1 MTNII
6 DRRKNP
12 SGKSLGSRQRFIQRA
27 KEQVR
32 KAVNDAVGKTNI
44 KDFGKGTVRVP
55 VSNKDLSEPTF
66 NHDTGTGHRKAVIPG
81 NKDYVE
87 GDQIDKPDDGEGGG
101 SGASRDGDGEDE
113 FEFAL
118 TKEEFI
124 DFFFEDLELP
134 NLAEK
139 EMKELLEMAP
149 KRAGYTSTGSPSN
162 LSVAATV
169 KKSIG
174 RRIALKR
181 PKQDEIDA
189 LKAKLS
195 MSVECLEDLIY
206 VREIEEEIARLE
218 SRMRGIP
225 YITSPDLRYRNFIQ
239 QPKPN
244 TSALMICLMDVSGS
258 MGEREKDIAKRFYIL
273 LWLLLHKKYETVEI
287 KFVRHHHVAEICTE
301 EDFFYKRDSGG
312 TLVSEG
318 MKLVNQIIDAHPP
331 SQWNVYVAQASDGD
345 NDESDMQDMAVELEK
360 VLARTNYYAYLDI
373 PSAFNL
379 SMMRSSQLWNFFK
392 EVERVYDRIGIARA
406 RDQSDIWAVFQE
418 LFEKDKK

>member
-27 KEQVR
+27 KEQVKR
-32 KAVNDAVGKTNI
+32 AVNDAVGKTNI

-55 VSNKDLSEPTF
+55 ISNKDLSEPTF
-66 NHDTGTGHRKAVIPG
+66 NHDTDTGHRKAVIPG

-87 GDQIDKPDDGEGGG
+87 GDQIEKPDDGEGRG

-139 EMKELLEMAP
+139 EMRELLEMAP

-181 PKQDEIDA
+181 PKQEDIDA
-189 LKAKLS
+189 LKDS
-195 MSVECLEDLIY
+195 LENVPADLEE
-206 VREIEEEIARLE
+206 EIRAEIARLE

-225 YITSPDLRYRNFIQ
+225 YVTSHDLRYRNFVQ

-244 TSALMICLMDVSGS
+244 TSAVMICLMDVSGS

-273 LWLLLHKKYETVEI
+273 LWLLLNKRYEKVEI
-287 KFVRHHHVAEICTE
+287 KFVRHHHTAEICSE

-373 PSAFNL
+373 PSNFSLA
-379 SMMRSSQLWNFFK
+379 MMRSSQLWNFFK
-392 EVERVYDRIGIARA
+392 EVERVYDRIGITRA
-406 RDQSDIWAVFQE
+406 RSAADIWAAFQE
-418 LFEKDKK
+418 LFKKDKK